1 MDLIALIKPK
11 NALLVKQLYSKV
23 FKSLYEELSAFDTK
37 RELLSDMEFLSL
49 ACNLAEHL
57 VDGQKKHLK
66 TLKIDK
72 MKLVCDV
79 FKVIYETTPEDEEK
93 LKTQIQF
100 IYDNEMIK
108 KVSTSR
114 YIKKKLSTW
123 IQKQF

>member
-57 VDGQKKHLK
+57 VDAQKKHLK

-100 IYDNEMIK
+100 IFDNEMIK
-108 KVSTSR
+108 KVSTTR
-114 YIKKKLSTW
+114 FIKKKLSAW
-123 IQKQF
+123 ITKQF